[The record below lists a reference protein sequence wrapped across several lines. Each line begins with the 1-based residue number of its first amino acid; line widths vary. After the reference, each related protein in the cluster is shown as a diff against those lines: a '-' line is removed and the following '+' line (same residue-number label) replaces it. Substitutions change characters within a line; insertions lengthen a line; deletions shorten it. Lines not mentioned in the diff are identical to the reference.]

1 MIAQLVK
8 NLPEYRRLWFNS
20 WARKI
25 RWRRDRLLT
34 LVFLGIPCGSTGRE
48 SSCNGEYLGLIPELG
63 KSPGEGKGY
72 PLQYSG
78 LENFMEYGVA
88 KSWTWLSN
96 FHFHFHTPPEPVGTG
111 IIIVENNLASY
122 LESHQSAHTCW
133 LMLTSGSLFQDNN
146 QKEGKFIHVGL
157 MRVLFSNGE
166 NLELYRTEVDDL
178 FL

>member
-1 MIAQLVK
+1 M
-8 NLPEYRRLWFNS
+8 
-20 WARKI
+20 
-25 RWRRDRLLT
+25 
-34 LVFLGIPCGSTGRE
+34 
-48 SSCNGEYLGLIPELG
+48 
-63 KSPGEGKGY
+63 
-72 PLQYSG
+72 
-78 LENFMEYGVA
+78 
-88 KSWTWLSN
+88 
-96 FHFHFHTPPEPVGTG
+96 GTG

-122 LESHQSAHTCW
+122 LESHHSAHTCW